1 MHIPAHRLRSWI
13 GALAILLASVSLFQ
27 CQALAQMQAQ
37 MPINTGPQGVSKS
50 IRTLKDIRG
59 EGVVRQK
66 WDMSCG
72 AAALSTLLTYDFK
85 DNTPETAIVVW
96 ILHRVD
102 PVRVRARGGFSLL
115 DLKRFAQARGYSAEG
130 FTGMSIEELAS
141 QKTSVIVPIRLKGF
155 DHFIVV
161 RGIENGRVNVA
172 DPGFGNMTM
181 RVDRFQSL
189 WKEGIVFV
197 VHPPTDLMLTERHTA
212 IAARTVP
219 DPTIIQRGIGT
230 AIPGNPVN

>member
-1 MHIPAHRLRSWI
+1 MHCAAHWLRSLI
-13 GALAILLASVSLFQ
+13 GTLVILVTGVSLFPSP
-27 CQALAQMQAQ
+27 ANAQTRADA
-37 MPINTGPQGVSKS
+37 GVQGATKN
-50 IRTLKDIRG
+50 IRTMKDIRG

-72 AAALSTLLTYDFK
+72 AAALSTLLTYEFK

-115 DLKRFAQARGYSAEG
+115 DLKRFAQARGYTAEG
-130 FTGMSIEELAS
+130 YTGMSMEELAGE
-141 QKTSVIVPIRLKGF
+141 KMSVIVPIRVKGF
-155 DHFIVV
+155 DHFVVV
-161 RGIENGRVNVA
+161 RGIAEGRVDIA

-197 VHPPTDLMLTERHTA
+197 VHPPTDLMLTEQKPQMSSQ
-212 IAARTVP
+212 IIP

-230 AIPGNPVN
+230 AIPANMLY

>member
-1 MHIPAHRLRSWI
+1 MHSPAHWFRNWT
-13 GALAILLASVSLFQ
+13 GTLAILLASVSLFPA
-27 CQALAQMQAQ
+27 CALAQL
-37 MPINTGPQGVSKS
+37 PLDTGPQGASKN

-59 EGVVRQK
+59 EGVVKQK

-115 DLKRFAQARGYSAEG
+115 DLKRFAQARGYHAEG

-141 QKTSVIVPIRLKGF
+141 QKISVIVPIRLKGF

-161 RGIENGRVNVA
+161 RGIADGRVNIA
-172 DPGFGNMTM
+172 DPGFGNITM
-181 RVDRFQSL
+181 KVDRFQTL

-197 VHPPTDLMLTERHTA
+197 VHPPTDLMLTEKKPMMASRL
-212 IAARTVP
+212 VP
-219 DPTIIQRGIGT
+219 DATIIQRDIGT
-230 AIPGNPVN
+230 NLPANPLY

>member
-1 MHIPAHRLRSWI
+1 MFLPAVWFRPWCK
-13 GALAILLASVSLFQ
+13 ALALVVVSGLLLPSSALSQTRDGADAQGGKRVRSL
-27 CQALAQMQAQ
+27 
-37 MPINTGPQGVSKS
+37 KE
-50 IRTLKDIRG
+50 IRG

-72 AAALSTLLTYDFK
+72 AAALSTLLTYEFR

-115 DLKRFAQARGYSAEG
+115 DLKRFAQARGYHAEG
-130 FTGMSIEELAS
+130 YSGMSIEELAT
-141 QKTSVIVPIRLKGF
+141 QKAAVIVPIRLKGF

-161 RGIENGRVNVA
+161 RKITDGHVIIA
-172 DPGFGNMTM
+172 DPGFGNLTM

-197 VHPPTDLMLTERHTA
+197 VHPPSDLMMTEKKPS
-212 IAARTVP
+212 IASRTIP
-219 DPTIIQRGIGT
+219 DPSIIQRGIGV
-230 AIPGNPVN
+230 AIPPNYLY